1 MSDTSVVSK
10 IKELR
15 KDLDKETNNLQQ
27 QMELPLNGNKER
39 NIQSENNSMQLSKGI
54 AISKW
59 VRKITSQFESVDP
72 FYKQEYL

>member
-1 MSDTSVVSK
+1 MSDRSVISK

-15 KDLDKETNNLQQ
+15 KDLDKETSYLQE
-27 QMELPLNGNKER
+27 QMELPLNGDLVKNL
-39 NIQSENNSMQLSKGI
+39 QSENNSIELSKGI

-72 FYKQEYL
+72 FYK

>member
-1 MSDTSVVSK
+1 MSDISVVSK

-15 KDLDKETNNLQQ
+15 KDLDKETNYLQQ

-72 FYKQEYL
+72 FYK

>member
-1 MSDTSVVSK
+1 MLDNSVVSK

-15 KDLDKETNNLQQ
+15 KDLDKETSLLQQ
-27 QMELPLNGNKER
+27 QMELPLNSKTER
-39 NIQSENNSMQLSKGI
+39 NTQVENNSIQLSKGI

-72 FYKQEYL
+72 FYK

>member
-15 KDLDKETNNLQQ
+15 KDLDKETNFLLQ

-39 NIQSENNSMQLSKGI
+39 NVQSENNSMQLSKGI

-72 FYKQEYL
+72 FYK

>member
-1 MSDTSVVSK
+1 MLDNSVVSK

-15 KDLDKETNNLQQ
+15 KDLDKETSLLQQ
-27 QMELPLNGNKER
+27 QMELPLNSKTER
-39 NIQSENNSMQLSKGI
+39 NTQAENNSIQLNKGI

-72 FYKQEYL
+72 FYK

>member
-1 MSDTSVVSK
+1 MLDNSVVSK

-15 KDLDKETNNLQQ
+15 KDLDKETSLLQQ
-27 QMELPLNGNKER
+27 QMELPLNSKKEK
-39 NIQSENNSMQLSKGI
+39 NTQAENNSIQLSKGI

-72 FYKQEYL
+72 FYK

>member
-1 MSDTSVVSK
+1 MLDSVVSK

-15 KDLDKETNNLQQ
+15 KDLDKETSLLQQ
-27 QMELPLNGNKER
+27 QMELPLNSKTER
-39 NIQSENNSMQLSKGI
+39 NTQAENNSIQLSKGI

-72 FYKQEYL
+72 FYK

>member
-15 KDLDKETNNLQQ
+15 KDLDKETNFLQQ

-39 NIQSENNSMQLSKGI
+39 NVQSENNSMQLSKGI

-72 FYKQEYL
+72 FYK

>member
-1 MSDTSVVSK
+1 MSDNSVVGK

-15 KDLDKETNNLQQ
+15 RALDKEPNFLQQ
-27 QMELPLNGNKER
+27 QMELPLNGNVKR
-39 NIQSENNSMQLSKGI
+39 NIQTENNSIQLSKGI

-72 FYKQEYL
+72 FYK

>member
-1 MSDTSVVSK
+1 MSDSSVISK

-15 KDLDKETNNLQQ
+15 KDLDKETSYLQE
-27 QMELPLNGNKER
+27 QMELPLNSDLVKNL
-39 NIQSENNSMQLSKGI
+39 QSENNSIELSKGI

-72 FYKQEYL
+72 FYK

>member
-1 MSDTSVVSK
+1 MSDNSVVSK

-15 KDLDKETNNLQQ
+15 KDLDKETNFLQQ
-27 QMELPLNGNKER
+27 QMELPLNGNIQK
-39 NIQSENNSMQLSKGI
+39 NVQSENNSIQLSKGI

-72 FYKQEYL
+72 FYK